1 MVISW
6 RWNAPASRR
15 PSLLIWEAK
24 LNQEDVSAMCR
35 EHLTHLA
42 RRPSALFCTNGVT
55 GLGALRGM
63 AACGLS
69 TPEDIAFV
77 TFDEITAEDIFR
89 PAITSVVQPAYEIGF
104 RAAEILIERI
114 HAGPAQGPRI
124 EARLPATLKVR
135 ESSTA
140 AAAVKSVAKRP
151 ALNDRMCAA
160 GTEIILK
167 LRSAF

>member
-1 MVISW
+1 
-6 RWNAPASRR
+6 
-15 PSLLIWEAK
+15 
-24 LNQEDVSAMCR
+24 MCR

-42 RRPSALFCTNGVT
+42 TRPSALFCTNGVT

-89 PAITSVVQPAYEIGF
+89 PAITSVVQPAYEIGY

-114 HAGPAQGPRI
+114 QAGPTQGPRI

-135 ESSTA
+135 ESSTG
-140 AAAVKSVAKRP
+140 AAAVRV
-151 ALNDRMCAA
+151 
-160 GTEIILK
+160 
-167 LRSAF
+167 LRSGRR